1 MTVPASIREL
11 EKIEMVRRS
20 NGGYRLDH
28 AISKRQR
35 TILSAFGMDDEDI
48 KTLASNINTMLSNN
62 QSLLTET
69 MEAETTE
76 EEKPL
81 ARTRSISAI
90 DSEIQKIEAELIK
103 DHVNHQENLAE
114 FEPCFNCQKTKTGN

>member
-1 MTVPASIREL
+1 M
-11 EKIEMVRRS
+11 
-20 NGGYRLDH
+20 DH

-76 EEKPL
+76 EE
-81 ARTRSISAI
+81 TYGE
-90 DSEIQKIEAELIK
+90 DT
-103 DHVNHQENLAE
+103 
-114 FEPCFNCQKTKTGN
+114 FNFFD